1 MSPCSAKNKLS
12 LSALLLLFGQGWAL
26 PALSE
31 DDINGKETSV
41 TKTIEEVMV
50 TARKREESLLDVPI
64 AITAFGAD
72 VLSSPTISDISNLAA
87 LAPNVEFS
95 ASPPISGTSN
105 AAAVFIR
112 GIGQNDF
119 LSTNDPGVG
128 IYLDGVYIARS
139 VGGVLKVNDIERV
152 EILRGPQGTLFG
164 KNTIGGAVNV
174 ISRLPSNEAS
184 ATIALTGGSKDRQDL
199 ALSAEGPLAENLA
212 GRISL
217 LDENR
222 DGYVERTLD
231 GKDQGNINRST
242 LKGILH
248 WQPAEHVDVRL
259 TGDYTRQRQN
269 GAAEVMIEIA
279 EGRDLSTLPP
289 GEPLTN
295 WEAFNALI
303 AGPLFNT
310 QWDTRW
316 LPTGDGFN
324 TFSTG
329 PSQDD
334 IDVKGLSLT
343 GDIELSP
350 TMTLTS
356 VTGYRAM
363 EGTYSRDA
371 DGSPLNYGSV
381 VNLDEQ
387 SQFSEELRLTG
398 TSGKH
403 LSWTLGAFYL
413 KEDITNH
420 QDVVFLDG
428 LFEATGGGADATF
441 DVNNVV
447 DVDSRAL
454 FGQLSWEQDAWE
466 VTGGLR
472 MTREQKEFFID
483 NFTVNSGT
491 QLIGPE
497 QKPTDVW
504 REVSPGLNISYDI
517 NDRTMLYSS
526 YSEGFKSGGY
536 NGRLVNPPT
545 DAQNGTPVIDTFDPE
560 NATTYE
566 LGFKQQYDWLYLQG
580 AVFTTEY
587 TNMQVSVL
595 TVGANNLI
603 AVTIDNAAK
612 ATIDGAEFEAIVT
625 VVDNFQIRTGFGYL
639 DARYTELGESTLLNK
654 DDDLQKIPRWNAFV
668 RGEYDYHLRDYGS
681 LTTTLE
687 LSYKS
692 KTYNDPLNVESI
704 AQPAFTLVNGSVTWA
719 NNQDTIKASL
729 FCNNL
734 TDETYFLSG
743 TTELSSV
750 GISSATYGR
759 RREVGLS
766 LEYSF

>member
-1 MSPCSAKNKLS
+1 MSLYSAKNKLS
-12 LSALLLLFGQGWAL
+12 LSALLLLLGQGWTL

-31 DDINGKETSV
+31 DDNNAPQTSA
-41 TKTIEEVMV
+41 TKPLEEVIV
-50 TARKREESLLDVPI
+50 TARKREESVLDVPI

-95 ASPPISGTSN
+95 TSPPISGTSN

-119 LSTNDPGVG
+119 LATNDPGVG
-128 IYLDGVYIARS
+128 VYLDGVYIARS

-174 ISRLPSNEAS
+174 ISRLPASEARGS
-184 ATIALTGGSKDRQDL
+184 VAVTGGSKDRQDL
-199 ALSAEGPLAENLA
+199 ALSAEGPLADNLT
-212 GRISL
+212 GRLSL

-242 LKGILH
+242 LKGLLH
-248 WQPAEHVDVRL
+248 WQPAEHMDFRFS
-259 TGDYTRQRQN
+259 GDYTHQRQN
-269 GAAEVMIEIA
+269 GAAEVMIDIT

-295 WEAFNALI
+295 WELFNALI
-303 AGPLFNT
+303 AGPQFDT

-334 IDVKGLSLT
+334 LEVKGVSVS

-350 TMTLTS
+350 SLTLTS

-363 EGTYSRDA
+363 EGTYARDA
-371 DGSPLNYGSV
+371 DGSPLAYGSV
-381 VNLDEQ
+381 VNRDEQ

-398 TSGKH
+398 SSGES
-403 LSWTLGAFYL
+403 LTWTLGAFYL
-413 KEDITNH
+413 QEAITNQ
-420 QDVVFLDG
+420 QDVVFLGG
-428 LFEATGGGADATF
+428 LFEATGGAADATF
-441 DVNNVV
+441 DVNNEV

-454 FGQLSWEQDAWE
+454 FGQLSWTHKAWE

-483 NFTVNSGT
+483 NATVNTGV
-491 QLIGPE
+491 QLIGP
-497 QKPTDVW
+497 QHKPADVW
-504 REVSPGLNISYDI
+504 REVSPGLNISYDL
-517 NDRTMLYSS
+517 NEHSMLYAS

-536 NGRLVNPPT
+536 NGRLVNPAT
-545 DAQNGTPVIDTFDPE
+545 DTQSGTPVIDTFDPE

-580 AVFTTEY
+580 AVFTTDY

-595 TVGANNLI
+595 TIGANNLI

-612 ATIDGAEFEAIVT
+612 AAIDGAEFEAVVT
-625 VVDNFQIRTGFGYL
+625 LADNVRLRTGLGYL
-639 DARYTELGESTLLNK
+639 DARYVELEQGALLNK
-654 DDDLQKIPRWNAFV
+654 NQKLQKIPEWNSFV
-668 RGEYDYHLRDYGS
+668 RGEYDYS
-681 LTTTLE
+681 LTHYGRLTSALE
-687 LSYKS
+687 FSYKS
-692 KTYNDPLNVESI
+692 KTYNDPLNTESI
-704 AQPAFTLVNGSVTWA
+704 AQPAFTLVNASLSWL
-719 NNQDTIKASL
+719 NPQETIKASL

-734 TDETYFLSG
+734 TDETYLLSG
-743 TTELSSV
+743 VSELASV

-759 RREVGLS
+759 QREFGLA

>member
-1 MSPCSAKNKLS
+1 MSPYSVKNKTS
-12 LSALLLLFGQGWAL
+12 LSALLLLIGQGWAL

-31 DDINGKETSV
+31 DDINGKETSA
-41 TKTIEEVMV
+41 TKPLEEVIV

-72 VLSSPTISDISNLAA
+72 ILSNPTIDDISNLAA

-95 ASPPISGTSN
+95 SSPPISGTSN

-119 LSTNDPGVG
+119 LATNDPGVG

-184 ATIALTGGSKDRQDL
+184 ASIALTGGSKERQDL
-199 ALSAEGPLAENLA
+199 ALSAEGPLAENLT
-212 GRISL
+212 GRVSL
-217 LDENR
+217 IDENR

-231 GKDQGNINRST
+231 GKDQGNIDRQT

-248 WQPAEHVDVRL
+248 WQPTESVDFRL
-259 TGDYTRQRQN
+259 TGDHTRQRQN
-269 GAAEVMIEIA
+269 GAAEVMVEIA

-295 WEAFNALI
+295 WEVFNALI
-303 AGPLFNT
+303 AGPKFDT
-310 QWDTRW
+310 QWDRRW

-334 IDVKGLSLT
+334 LDVKGLSLT

-363 EGTYSRDA
+363 NGTYSRDA

-381 VNLDEQ
+381 VNRDEQ

-398 TSGKH
+398 TSGGN

-413 KEDITNH
+413 KEDIKNH

-428 LFEATGGGADATF
+428 LFEATGGAGDATF
-441 DVNNVV
+441 DVTNLV

-454 FGQLSWEQDAWE
+454 FGQVSWEHNAWE
-466 VTGGLR
+466 VTGGVR
-472 MTREQKEFFID
+472 MTREQKEFFVD

-504 REVSPGLNISYDI
+504 REVSPGLNITYDL
-517 NDRTMLYSS
+517 NDQTMLYSS

-545 DAQNGTPVIDTFDPE
+545 DTQTGEPIIDTFDPE

-580 AVFTTEY
+580 AVFSTDY

-595 TVGANNLI
+595 TAGANNLI

-612 ATIDGAEFEAIVT
+612 ATIDGAELEAMVT
-625 VVDNFQIRTGFGYL
+625 LADKVRIRTGLGYL
-639 DARYTELGESTLLNK
+639 DARYAELEDGTLLNNAH
-654 DDDLQKIPRWNAFV
+654 DLQKIPRWNTFV
-668 RGEYDYHLRDYGS
+668 RGEYDYQIRDFGS
-681 LTTTLE
+681 LTTALE
-687 LSYKS
+687 LSHKS
-692 KTYNDPLNVESI
+692 KTYNDPLNTESI
-704 AQPAFTLVNGSVTWA
+704 AQPAFTLVNASVSWS
-719 NNQDTIKASL
+719 NNQDSINVAL

-743 TTELSSV
+743 VSELSSV

-759 RREVGLS
+759 KREVGLS

>member
-1 MSPCSAKNKLS
+1 MSPYSVKNTLR
-12 LSALLLLFGQGWAL
+12 LPALVLLFGQGWAL

-31 DDINGKETSV
+31 DDISGKETSV
-41 TKTIEEVMV
+41 TKPLEEVMV

-64 AITAFGAD
+64 AITTFGTDILAN
-72 VLSSPTISDISNLAA
+72 PTIDDISNLAA
-87 LAPNVEFS
+87 LTPNVEFS
-95 ASPPISGTSN
+95 SSPPISGTSN

-119 LSTNDPGVG
+119 LATNDPGVG

-174 ISRLPSNEAS
+174 ISRLPGNEAS
-184 ATIALTGGSKDRQDL
+184 ATVSLTGGSKDRQDL
-199 ALSAEGPLAENLA
+199 ALSAEGPLAENLT
-212 GRISL
+212 GRLSL

-231 GKDQGNINRST
+231 GKDQGNIDRQT
-242 LKGILH
+242 FKGIVH
-248 WQPAEHVDVRL
+248 WQPTDSVDFRL

-269 GAAEVMIEIA
+269 GAAEVMIEIV
-279 EGRDLSTLPP
+279 EGRDLSSLPP

-295 WEAFNALI
+295 WEVFNALI
-303 AGPLFNT
+303 AGPKFDT
-310 QWDTRW
+310 QWDRRW
-316 LPTGDGFN
+316 LPSGDGFN

-334 IDVKGLSLT
+334 LDVQGLSLT

-363 EGTYSRDA
+363 DGTYSRDA

-381 VNLDEQ
+381 VNRDEQ

-398 TSGKH
+398 TSGSS

-413 KEDITNH
+413 REDIKNH

-428 LFEATGGGADATF
+428 LFEATGGAGDATF
-441 DVNNVV
+441 DVTNLV

-454 FGQLSWEQDAWE
+454 FGQVSWEHNAWE
-466 VTGGLR
+466 LTGGLR
-472 MTREQKEFFID
+472 MTREQKDFFVD
-483 NFTVNSGT
+483 NFTVNTGT

-504 REVSPGLNISYDI
+504 RDVSPGFNIAYDI
-517 NDRTMLYSS
+517 NEQTMVYSS

-545 DAQNGTPVIDTFDPE
+545 DTQSGAPVIDTFDPE

-580 AVFTTEY
+580 ALFTTDY

-612 ATIDGAEFEAIVT
+612 AIIDGVELEAMVT
-625 VVDNFQIRTGFGYL
+625 LADKVRVRTGLGYL
-639 DARYTELGESTLLNK
+639 DARYAELEDGTLLSK
-654 DDDLQKIPRWNAFV
+654 EHDLQKIPRWNAFV
-668 RGEYDYHLRDYGS
+668 RGEYDYHFSDYGS
-681 LTTTLE
+681 LTSALE
-687 LSYKS
+687 VSYKS
-692 KTYNDPLNVESI
+692 KTYNDPLNIESI
-704 AQPAFTLVNGSVTWA
+704 AQPALTLVNASISWF
-719 NNQDTIKASL
+719 NPQDTIKASL

-743 TTELSSV
+743 VSELASV
-750 GISSATYGR
+750 GISSATYAR
-759 RREVGLS
+759 KREVGLS

>member
-1 MSPCSAKNKLS
+1 MSPYSVRNKLS
-12 LSALLLLFGQGWAL
+12 LPALLLLLGQGWAL
-26 PALSE
+26 PVLSE
-31 DDINGKETSV
+31 DDINGKETAAL
-41 TKTIEEVMV
+41 KPLEEVMV

-64 AITAFGAD
+64 AITAFGPD
-72 VLSSPTISDISNLAA
+72 ILSNPTISDISNLAD

-119 LSTNDPGVG
+119 LATNDPGVG

-184 ATIALTGGSKDRQDL
+184 GTINLTAGSKDRQDI

-212 GRISL
+212 GRLSL

-222 DGYVERTLD
+222 DGYVTRTLD
-231 GKDQGNINRST
+231 GKDQGNINRTT

-248 WQPAEHVDVRL
+248 WQPAESIDVRL
-259 TGDYTRQRQN
+259 TGDYTRQQQN

-279 EGRDLSTLPP
+279 EGRDLSSLPP

-295 WEAFNALI
+295 WEVFNALI
-303 AGPLFNT
+303 AGPTLGT
-310 QWDTRW
+310 QWDRRW

-329 PSQDD
+329 PTQDD
-334 IDVKGLSLT
+334 IDIKGLSLT
-343 GDIELSP
+343 GEVELSP

-356 VTGYRAM
+356 VSGYRTM

-381 VNLDEQ
+381 VNRDEQ
-387 SQFSEELRLTG
+387 TQFSEELRLTG
-398 TSGKH
+398 SSGDN
-403 LSWTLGAFYL
+403 LTWTLGAFYL
-413 KEDITNH
+413 QEEITNH

-428 LFEATGGGADATF
+428 LFAATGGAADATF
-441 DVNNVV
+441 DVNNLV

-454 FGQLSWEQDAWE
+454 FGQLSWTHNAWE

-483 NFTVNSGT
+483 NFTVNSGA

-504 REVSPGLNISYDI
+504 REVSPGLNISYAI
-517 NDRTMLYSS
+517 NDSIMLYSS

-545 DAQNGTPVIDTFDPE
+545 DAQSGAPVIDTFDPE

-580 AVFTTEY
+580 AIFTTDY

-595 TVGANNLI
+595 TIGANNLI

-612 ATIDGAEFEAIVT
+612 ASIDGAELEAMVSLADKFR
-625 VVDNFQIRTGFGYL
+625 VRTGVGYL
-639 DARYTELGESTLLNK
+639 DARYVELEDDALLNK
-654 DDDLQKIPRWNAFV
+654 EHDLQKVPRWNAFV
-668 RGEYDYHLRDYGS
+668 RGEYDYHFSDYGH
-681 LTTTLE
+681 LTSALE

-692 KTYNDPLNVESI
+692 KTYNDPLNTESI
-704 AQPAFTLVNGSVTWA
+704 AQPAYTLVNGSISWF
-719 NNQDTIKASL
+719 NQQDTIKASL

-743 TTELSSV
+743 VSELASV

-759 RREVGLS
+759 QREVGLS

>member
-1 MSPCSAKNKLS
+1 
-12 LSALLLLFGQGWAL
+12 
-26 PALSE
+26 
-31 DDINGKETSV
+31 
-41 TKTIEEVMV
+41 
-50 TARKREESLLDVPI
+50 
-64 AITAFGAD
+64 
-72 VLSSPTISDISNLAA
+72 
-87 LAPNVEFS
+87 
-95 ASPPISGTSN
+95 
-105 AAAVFIR
+105 
-112 GIGQNDF
+112 
-119 LSTNDPGVG
+119 
-128 IYLDGVYIARS
+128 
-139 VGGVLKVNDIERV
+139 
-152 EILRGPQGTLFG
+152 
-164 KNTIGGAVNV
+164 
-174 ISRLPSNEAS
+174 
-184 ATIALTGGSKDRQDL
+184 
-199 ALSAEGPLAENLA
+199 
-212 GRISL
+212 
-217 LDENR
+217 
-222 DGYVERTLD
+222 
-231 GKDQGNINRST
+231 
-242 LKGILH
+242 
-248 WQPAEHVDVRL
+248 
-259 TGDYTRQRQN
+259 
-269 GAAEVMIEIA
+269 
-279 EGRDLSTLPP
+279 
-289 GEPLTN
+289 
-295 WEAFNALI
+295 
-303 AGPLFNT
+303 
-310 QWDTRW
+310 
-316 LPTGDGFN
+316 
-324 TFSTG
+324 
-329 PSQDD
+329 
-334 IDVKGLSLT
+334 
-343 GDIELSP
+343 
-350 TMTLTS
+350 
-356 VTGYRAM
+356 M

-428 LFEATGGGADATF
+428 LFEATGGAADATF

-483 NFTVNSGT
+483 NFTVNSGA

-612 ATIDGAEFEAIVT
+612 ATIDGAELEAIVT

-668 RGEYDYHLRDYGS
+668 RGEYDYQFRDYGS

>member
-1 MSPCSAKNKLS
+1 MSPYSVKNKAS
-12 LSALLLLFGQGWAL
+12 LSALLLLLGQGWAL

-31 DDINGKETSV
+31 DDINGKETSA
-41 TKTIEEVMV
+41 TKPLEEVIV

-72 VLSSPTISDISNLAA
+72 ILSNPTIDDISNLAA

-95 ASPPISGTSN
+95 SSPPISGTSN

-119 LSTNDPGVG
+119 LATNDPGVG

-184 ATIALTGGSKDRQDL
+184 ASIALTGGSKDRQDL
-199 ALSAEGPLAENLA
+199 ALSTEGPLAENLT

-231 GKDQGNINRST
+231 GKDQGNIDRQT

-248 WQPAEHVDVRL
+248 WQAAEHVDFRL

-279 EGRDLSTLPP
+279 EGRDLSTLPA

-295 WEAFNALI
+295 WEVFNALI
-303 AGPLFNT
+303 AGPKFDT
-310 QWDTRW
+310 QWDRRW
-316 LPTGDGFN
+316 LPSGDGFN

-334 IDVKGLSLT
+334 LDVKGLSLT

-363 EGTYSRDA
+363 NGTYSRDA

-381 VNLDEQ
+381 VNRDEQ

-398 TSGKH
+398 TNGNS

-413 KEDITNH
+413 REDITNH

-428 LFEATGGGADATF
+428 LFEATGGAGDATF
-441 DVNNVV
+441 DVTNLV

-454 FGQLSWEQDAWE
+454 FGQVSWEHNAWE
-466 VTGGLR
+466 VTGGVR
-472 MTREQKEFFID
+472 MTREQKEFFVD
-483 NFTVNSGT
+483 NFTVNTGT

-504 REVSPGLNISYDI
+504 REVSPGLNIAYDL
-517 NDRTMLYSS
+517 NDQTMLYSS

-545 DAQNGTPVIDTFDPE
+545 DTQSGEPIIDTFDPE

-580 AVFTTEY
+580 AVFSTDY

-612 ATIDGAEFEAIVT
+612 AIIDGVELEAMVT
-625 VVDNFQIRTGFGYL
+625 LADKVRVRTGLGYL
-639 DARYTELGESTLLNK
+639 DARYAELEDGTLLSK
-654 DDDLQKIPRWNAFV
+654 EHDLQKIPRWNAFV
-668 RGEYDYHLRDYGS
+668 RGEYDYHFSDYGR
-681 LTTTLE
+681 LTSALE

-692 KTYNDPLNVESI
+692 KTYNDPLNIESI
-704 AQPAFTLVNGSVTWA
+704 AQPAFTLVNASISWFNPQG
-719 NNQDTIKASL
+719 TIKASL

-743 TTELSSV
+743 VSELASV

-759 RREVGLS
+759 QRELGLS